1 MTCNENGADDF
12 RRSSEYKKETYNQ
25 LKEMSREL
33 AKVRKQNLTFREQQN
48 NVPQL
53 IQRIHILEAG
63 LSQQQIIQRQQKN
76 VPVASIDLGNSFT
89 ADITT
94 ANLME
99 QIEALRFHLGEAE
112 NREKSIRQEL
122 VIVRGNS
129 GSIEN
134 KCKKIIAMCC
144 NIQLD
149 LVDEFVQPLLDAMSS
164 DDSELNVEQVAEFM
178 NQHHPTV

>member
-1 MTCNENGADDF
+1 MTCNENGSDDF
-12 RRSSEYKKETYNQ
+12 RRSSEFKKETYNQ

-33 AKVRKQNLTFREQQN
+33 SKVRKQNQTFREQQN
-48 NVPQL
+48 NIPQL
-53 IQRIHILEAG
+53 IQRIHILEAS
-63 LSQQQIIQRQQKN
+63 LSQQQNQRQQTN
-76 VPVASIDLGNSFT
+76 LPVSSVESGVEFT
-89 ADITT
+89 ADITA

-99 QIEALRFHLGEAE
+99 QIEALTLQLSEAE
-112 NREKSIRQEL
+112 NRERSIRQEL
-122 VIVRGNS
+122 MIVRGNS

-178 NQHHPTV
+178 NQHQPTI